1 MCMPT
6 VPAKWGLE
14 QEKGRDLDGTSHKE
28 QRKTNNRFCSNLE
41 ELKKVMAEKSIVYFK
56 IQNSK
61 G

>member
-14 QEKGRDLDGTSHKE
+14 QEKGRDLDSTSHKE
-28 QRKTNNRFCSNLE
+28 QRFCSNLE